1 MDTHAYMYHTHTHAY
16 LRVRVCVC
24 IPSSFF
30 PTVHQRC
37 CPQQCHFLMLSWEP
51 TGFEGSWP
59 AAPSV
64 PAHLQPRPRTLPR
77 GPPGQGQF
85 SLAAAR
91 CPRPL
96 GTLHLDF
103 IPGWLG
109 LSPALTQASALPH
122 PPTSSTLPPGHVLS
136 PIPHCPHPSPG
147 TPERRPNHIRMTG
160 GALLFRTDVTCHKPS
175 QTVPTAY
182 SLSGFTAGVRMGGS
196 SGLDRRLLIHSS

>member
-1 MDTHAYMYHTHTHAY
+1 MCIPAIWIHMHTCITHTHAY

-64 PAHLQPRPRTLPR
+64 PAHLQPRPRSLPR

-122 PPTSSTLPPGHVLS
+122 TPTSSTLPPGHVIS
-136 PIPHCPHPSPG
+136 PIPHCHHPSLDVLF
-147 TPERRPNHIRMTG
+147 TF
-160 GALLFRTDVTCHKPS
+160 LL
-175 QTVPTAY
+175 
-182 SLSGFTAGVRMGGS
+182 
-196 SGLDRRLLIHSS
+196 